1 MAETSDRPARNWIGW
16 LQVVALLVL
25 LAVGI
30 YFARAP
36 QIEPLQ
42 NTTTTAELPSVRV
55 VVPEIRSNSLTL
67 RLTGE
72 VRPYNVM
79 SIRPETVGRIVEI
92 SPSLTAGGTFSAG
105 DTLLVQDPEDAELA
119 LEKSEA
125 LLAATK
131 GHLRKFQD
139 KGAFESQKYLLS
151 NPGSEVPP
159 AVQRLGQIER
169 YTALVEAQT
178 IDVQIAKKA
187 LAETRLSVPYDG
199 TVIQASITVGEHV
212 TPATVIATV
221 FETGNLEI
229 SVPISVLDLKYLGD
243 PRGKQALVLIGGVRY
258 TAVVSQVSSVLT
270 PDTRLSTLF
279 LDFNNQTIATPG
291 SFVSVVIE
299 GPVYEESYLLPPEA
313 RREDDSAWVVD
324 HGVLTRVQ
332 PRTLGVTD
340 KGWIVSTFNVR
351 DGIVVGVV
359 PKEEEGIE
367 VKPVAE
373 VGS

>member
-105 DTLLVQDPEDAELA
+105 DTLLVQDPEDAEFA

-139 KGAFESQKYLLS
+139 KGAYESQKYLLS

-187 LAETRLSVPYDG
+187 LADTRLSVPYDG

-212 TPATVIATV
+212 TPATIIATV